1 MLSFGFV
8 DILIANVGL
17 PMFVAL
23 PGPLTVALVPIIL
36 IESAIYAILLR
47 QRWRSIFGI
56 VAIANVLST
65 IIGFV
70 VAVVLMLIVEFAVA
84 GGRMYEL
91 NTWQEKLF
99 VAVTQ
104 AAWLPPYESHLH
116 WLFPA
121 ACLTLLVP
129 TYLLTVLVEG
139 RLLRLWFSNPSPRQV
154 WRACWLANTA
164 SYGAIAAGLVW
175 MLIYGIVSSARQ

>member
-1 MLSFGFV
+1 MLAFGFV
-8 DILIANVGL
+8 DILIANAGL

-36 IESAIYAILLR
+36 IESAIYATLLR
-47 QRWRSIFGI
+47 QRWRNTFGI
-56 VAIANVLST
+56 IAIANVLST
-65 IIGFV
+65 AIGFV
-70 VAVVLMLIVEFAVA
+70 IAVVLMLVVEFAVT

-104 AAWLPPYESHLH
+104 AAWLPPYEKHMH

-129 TYLLTVLVEG
+129 TYLLTVLIEG
-139 RLLRLWFSNPSPRQV
+139 QLLRLSFPNTSPRQV
-154 WRACWLANTA
+154 WRACWLANTT
-164 SYGAIAAGLVW
+164 SYGAIAAYLLWLLVKGW
-175 MLIYGIVSSARQ
+175 R

>member
-1 MLSFGFV
+1 MLPWVFV
-8 DILIANVGL
+8 DILVANAGL

-23 PGPLTVALVPIIL
+23 PGPLAVALVPIIL
-36 IESAIYAILLR
+36 VESAIYAILLG

-56 VAIANVLST
+56 VAKANVLST

-70 VAVVLMLIVEFAVA
+70 IAVVLMLIVEFAVA

-104 AAWLPPYESHLH
+104 AAWLPPYEGHLQ

-139 RLLRLWFSNPSPRQV
+139 RLLGLWFSNPSPRQV
-154 WRACWLANTA
+154 WRACWLANTT
-164 SYGAIAAGLVW
+164 SYGVIAAYLLWLLVKGW
-175 MLIYGIVSSARQ
+175 R